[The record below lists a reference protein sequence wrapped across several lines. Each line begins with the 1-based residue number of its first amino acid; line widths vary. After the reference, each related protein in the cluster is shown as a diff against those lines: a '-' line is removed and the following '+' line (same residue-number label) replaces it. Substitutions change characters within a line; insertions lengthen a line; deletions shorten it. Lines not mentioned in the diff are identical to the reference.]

1 VVIWYNLYLARTDFN
16 KLLNCAHETQ
26 RYLYAKDTSKNIK
39 SHIRTYLIYCTY
51 FNRIA
56 IPADANTLVGF
67 AEFMSFTVG
76 YQHIKHLFSSIRLLH
91 SIFNLDCL
99 QNDFRVDA
107 ALQSLKRKLAKTP
120 LQVLPIEPEILT
132 AMALF
137 LDLNKPA
144 DQAFWASL
152 LVAFFCLFRKKS
164 LVPKSRRDFN
174 SQTELSRRKI
184 AVYPDENLA
193 FVYANFSKTNQFCE
207 RETVL
212 PLVGNPNSILNPVA
226 ALDKLFKQNPANP
239 DDPAFTYFEN
249 GRKFCIT
256 YDMFTVRL
264 KKILF
269 LAGYNPKLY
278 SGHSLRRGGAC
289 WLYKQGGDHLMIR
302 YAGDWASDI
311 FVRYVWI
318 DINQRLKAQKLMSTN
333 C

>member
-1 VVIWYNLYLARTDFN
+1 MLVQTEFN
-16 KLLNCAHETQ
+16 SLLNSAYETQ
-26 RYLYAKDTSKNIK
+26 RYLYARDTAKNIK
-39 SHIRTYLIYCTY
+39 SHMRTYLIYCTY
-51 FNRIA
+51 FQRTA
-56 IPADANTLVGF
+56 VPADSDTLVAF
-67 AEFMSFTVG
+67 AEIMSFTAG

-91 SIFNLDCL
+91 DIFNIDCI

-120 LQVLPIEPEILT
+120 LQVLPIEPKVLS

-137 LDLNKPA
+137 LDFEKPA

-152 LVAFFCLFRKKS
+152 LVGFFCLFRKKS
-164 LVPKSRRDFN
+164 LVPKSQRLFN
-174 SQTELSRRKI
+174 PKLELSRRKL
-184 AVYPDENLA
+184 AVYPDENVA

-207 RETVL
+207 KEVVL
-212 PLVGNPNSILNPVA
+212 PLVGNSNAVLDPVRALNN
-226 ALDKLFKQNPANP
+226 LIRNNPANP

-249 GRKFCIT
+249 GKKLCIT
-256 YDMFTVRL
+256 YDLFTVRL
-264 KKILF
+264 KKTLL

-289 WLYKQGGDHLMIR
+289 WLFKQGGDTLMIR

-311 FVRYVWI
+311 FVRYVWV
-318 DINQRLKAQKLMSTN
+318 DMNQRLKAQILMSSS